1 VTNVLSPGC
10 AAELA
15 RVLAGRVLLAFD
27 FDGTLAPIAVD
38 REAARMRR
46 RTHRLLE
53 QVCALYPCAVV
64 SGRRR
69 EDVLARLEGLP
80 MRYVVGN
87 HGLDPGGG
95 HGALAARFDALRAEI
110 GGALGAIEG
119 VDLEDKVFSLAVH
132 YRRASD
138 RRAARRH
145 IEHVLAPFSAAC
157 RILAGKLVY
166 DVVARS
172 GPHKGDA
179 VLMLCERERAESVVY
194 LGDDVTD
201 EDVFEL
207 EADRLFT
214 IRVGHSRRSRARYF
228 IHGQR
233 DVDLLLAAFIRARA
247 MPLDDKVVVAR

>member
-1 VTNVLSPGC
+1 
-10 AAELA
+10 
-15 RVLAGRVLLAFD
+15 
-27 FDGTLAPIAVD
+27 
-38 REAARMRR
+38 
-46 RTHRLLE
+46 
-53 QVCALYPCAVV
+53 
-64 SGRRR
+64 
-69 EDVLARLEGLP
+69 
-80 MRYVVGN
+80 
-87 HGLDPGGG
+87 
-95 HGALAARFDALRAEI
+95 
-110 GGALGAIEG
+110 

-179 VLMLCERERAESVVY
+179 VLMLRERERAEGVVY

-201 EDVFEL
+201 EDVFAL
-207 EADRLFT
+207 ADRDRLFT